1 MKDTLTADERY
12 DYEAIKRCVSG
23 DGWRDAR
30 VTPSSLEVFE
40 DVNYH
45 TAFEVAER
53 LVADGVLVPSGLHEW
68 RRV

>member
-1 MKDTLTADERY
+1 MNAEELYNYA
-12 DYEAIKRCVSG
+12 AIKSCVSG

-45 TAFEVAER
+45 IAFEVAER
-53 LVADGVLVPSGLHEW
+53 LVADGVLVPNGLHEW